1 MFSSLHLSIVE
12 AGPLGSM
19 TIRPKATVMPIV
31 KIEVFG
37 RDLKR
42 EEGKCWVFSLS
53 QAGIYAGFLSR
64 F

>member
-1 MFSSLHLSIVE
+1 
-12 AGPLGSM
+12 M